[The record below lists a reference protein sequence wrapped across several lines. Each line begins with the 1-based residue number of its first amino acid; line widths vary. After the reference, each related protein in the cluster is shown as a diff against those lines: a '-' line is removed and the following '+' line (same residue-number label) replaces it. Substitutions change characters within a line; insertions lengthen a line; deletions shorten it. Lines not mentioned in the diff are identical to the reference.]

1 MLLAALPLL
10 ALAACGGGDSKGK
23 SPTTLD
29 AVEVQPGSVSDAM
42 IILDNVA
49 SEGTAVDNSIPD
61 DGTKKDALKA
71 EDDSEEDEAERE
83 SAADEDPEAVDLTV
97 AKERK
102 STRLHSSTKC
112 ATRMT
117 PSA

>member
-1 MLLAALPLL
+1 MTRIFLAALPLL

-23 SPTTLD
+23 STTTLD

-61 DGTKKDALKA
+61 HGTKKDAPQG
-71 EDDSEEDEAERE
+71 EDDSEDDEAA
-83 SAADEDPEAVDLTV
+83 SASPTDEDPDELEKPGAQK
-97 AKERK
+97 A
-102 STRLHSSTKC
+102 
-112 ATRMT
+112 
-117 PSA
+117 